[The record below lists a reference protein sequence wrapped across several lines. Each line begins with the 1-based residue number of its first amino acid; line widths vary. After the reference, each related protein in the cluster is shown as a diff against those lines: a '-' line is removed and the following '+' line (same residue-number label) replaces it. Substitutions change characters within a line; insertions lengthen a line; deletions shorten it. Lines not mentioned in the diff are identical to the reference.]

1 MNQSKQLKRNALSRR
16 SNHVFHT
23 VIFIFLTLWS
33 LSMAFC
39 LFWLVNNSLKEQLI
53 YEIDQLSLV
62 KNPRWKNY
70 INAFTE
76 LEVRN
81 QNLFR
86 MIGNTLYF
94 TTFNIVGQ
102 ITSSLLF
109 SYVLARFKFPG
120 RNFLYFTVIFRMVYS
135 PVGTLAATYRLY
147 DTLGLTNSPFFWVT
161 GLTGTANFLVFY
173 TVFRGVSGSYA
184 EAAYLDG
191 AGHIRVF
198 FQIMVPQVM
207 GVVTAMVISS
217 FIVNWNEFMSYM
229 LFLPDYPSLALGL
242 YELKTIKEFED
253 YPLVLSAVVLSIIPV
268 VILYAS
274 FQKYFIKIDISGG
287 LKG

>member
-1 MNQSKQLKRNALSRR
+1 MANNQAVKKKSLFKRRNI
-16 SNHVFHT
+16 VFHS
-23 VIFIFLTLWS
+23 VVFIFITLWS
-33 LSMAFC
+33 LSMAYC
-39 LFWLVNNSLKEQLI
+39 LFWLVNNSLKEQLV

-62 KNPRWKNY
+62 KNARWKNY

-94 TTFNIVGQ
+94 TTFNIGGQ
-102 ITSSLLF
+102 IMSSLLF

-120 RNFLYFTVIFRMVYS
+120 RNFLYFTVILRMIYS
-135 PVGTLAATYRLY
+135 PGGSLAATYRLY
-147 DTLGLTNSPFFWVT
+147 DKLGLTNSPLLWVT
-161 GLTGTANFLVFY
+161 GLTGTASFLVFY
-173 TVFRGVSGSYA
+173 SMFRGVSGSYA
-184 EAAYLDG
+184 EAGYLDG
-191 AGHIRVF
+191 AGHFRVF
-198 FQIMVPQVM
+198 FQIMIPQVM
-207 GVVTAMVISS
+207 GIVTAMVISS
-217 FIVNWNEFMSYM
+217 FIVNWNEYMTYM
-229 LFLPDYPSLALGL
+229 LYLPDYPSLALGL
-242 YELKTIKEFED
+242 FELKTIKEFDD

-268 VILYAS
+268 IVVYAC